1 MMTRKERIQRYRK
14 MDERG
19 AMRMIDRW
27 KYLCWYFFP
36 VLWLVLPGAATWS
49 LYRGYSLG
57 QIVLIE
63 GLTLVVSAAVALS
76 CAMTSNIANLGM
88 PDVATAAIMPFW
100 ILVISLVIGLS
111 AVVALHYIGVFV

>member
-1 MMTRKERIQRYRK
+1 MTRKERIQWYQK

-27 KYLCWYFFP
+27 KYLCWCFCP

-63 GLTLVVSAAVALS
+63 GLTLVVGAAVALS

-88 PDVATAAIMPFW
+88 PDVATVVIMPFW
-100 ILVISLVIGLS
+100 IFVISLVIGLS